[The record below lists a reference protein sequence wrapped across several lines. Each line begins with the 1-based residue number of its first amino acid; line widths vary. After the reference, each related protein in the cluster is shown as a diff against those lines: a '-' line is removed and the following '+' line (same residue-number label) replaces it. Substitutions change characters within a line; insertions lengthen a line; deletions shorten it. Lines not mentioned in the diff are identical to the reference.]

1 MEGVLNRILKKE
13 LEKFDTKPIKILD
26 KQYTLYIVPKLCD
39 EDLNIFEGFLFVEA
53 EDKSEVSYLKTR
65 YRPPVSGYAPRI
77 GIILYDSHM
86 LLKDYRKN
94 KHIIKTL
101 KKINKTFLNKLK
113 KALSEP
119 KGENLSKVFDRSD
132 VIEEFYILYKKARE
146 YLLKNIKGIPEE
158 EKREEFVDNFMMQM
172 LTLWYLQERGFFNN
186 DKNYFI
192 TKFKESKQKK
202 LFGGFKNY
210 YEFLTY
216 LFEKLSNNLD
226 SQYYED
232 KIVGNVVVIG
242 PAVFLNGE
250 HTKAISIPDKC
261 FYKEGMTDIL
271 INTPPKKVSQEVP
284 LLNLFES
291 RDWTEGNIDE
301 FVLGA
306 IYEKLITYMERK
318 KLGAYYTPEE
328 ITSYICKNTIEPYLV
343 DRVNEKFKKN
353 FETIDQIIESNDKEI
368 LLYLF
373 EQLKGIKILDPAVG
387 SAHFLESAINV
398 LVSIYE
404 KIREKAIEL
413 GIKKGLEIIATDEK
427 GEIKTINLLE
437 ISDDDKFKLLVKFFI
452 ILSKNIYGVDINPS
466 ALKVAKAR
474 LFLTLAKHFKVG
486 KEKDIFIRFPNVH
499 FNLREGNSL
508 IGYVE
513 IGKEEEIKQP
523 TLFDFGI
530 REEKIDYI
538 TEKIKVVE
546 ELKPYLK
553 KTAKSLNLE
562 GNIIEE
568 VKELNKILAK
578 RKIEWNDFEKVLRT
592 KEKLITILIASLNS
606 KYAKPLNELL
616 KEITNLFNQKLDEKF
631 AEEHKIELNKLKNA
645 KSIPWER
652 KMFHWVFE
660 FPEVFIDNQGFDV
673 VIGNPPYIMEVRDNK
688 DLFEMYKNSPLGK
701 KFYEQKMDIFYFF
714 IERGF
719 ELLKHKGLFGYIV
732 QEYWLTRTHAR
743 KLRNFVFKETSPK
756 EFILFKEFKVF
767 KGAPGQHNMII
778 ISTNSKPTQNT
789 EILVKILKDPKLDD
803 SYIYTTMN
811 SETTND
817 VFKVFSEKILRIY
830 DFERDEVVLL
840 GGVERDIWDKC
851 YENAI
856 FIKEKEIQQGV
867 VTPQHFVTKKHIENS
882 GRYDLSEGEGI
893 FVLSDEEY
901 KSYQWTEHE
910 RKILKPFYFAEEID
924 KFYSPLRNKYWL
936 IYTDNKTIKEI
947 ERNPHKFQNI
957 IKHLDKFSDII
968 TSDHKPYGLHRP
980 RQPRWFEAKY
990 KIVGIRKTKYP
1001 KFVVVTI
1008 PFYTD
1013 QSTVIIIPQKIDP
1026 YFLTALMNSTISHW
1040 LLYNIK
1046 RQGDQ
1051 LQIDKEAIQKLPVKP
1066 DSKGDNLI
1074 VLSKYMLF
1082 LKQYQNYFAREDKHL
1097 QYIID
1102 YFDNLIDCLVYELYL
1117 GDVVKIPIRQFVEG
1131 KLVDIDLPEN
1141 LLETEEKERK
1151 EVLQK
1156 IERVF
1161 NELENDKKLNG
1172 NLYLI
1177 KLHPWVKTIYE
1188 ALGR

>member
-1 MEGVLNRILKKE
+1 MKSDVKRDIEKE
-13 LEKFDTKPIKILD
+13 LKRYALKEIRIQEKKYP
-26 KQYTLYIVPKLCD
+26 LYLVPELCD

-53 EDKSEVSYLKTR
+53 ENKSEVSYLKTK
-65 YRPPVSGYAPRI
+65 YRPPVSGYTPRI
-77 GIILYDSHM
+77 GIILYDGH
-86 LLKDYRKN
+86 LLIKDYRRN
-94 KHIIKTL
+94 KHIIKTIR
-101 KKINKTFLNKLK
+101 KINKTFLNKLK

-119 KGENLSKVFDRSD
+119 KEENLNKLFDRTD

-146 YLLKNIKGIPEE
+146 YLLKNISGIPEE

-192 TKFKESKQKK
+192 TKFKEFKQKK
-202 LFGGFKNY
+202 LFNGFKSY
-210 YEFLTY
+210 YEFLTH
-216 LFEKLSNNLD
+216 LFEKISGNLD

-232 KIVGNVVVIG
+232 KITGKVVVVG

-250 HTKAISIPDKC
+250 HSRAISIPDKC
-261 FYKEGMTDIL
+261 FYKEDLTDIL
-271 INTPPKKVSQEVP
+271 INTAPKKVSQEVP

-328 ITSYICKNTIEPYLV
+328 ITSYICENTIKPYLV
-343 DRVNEKFKKN
+343 DRINEKFGTK

-368 LLYLF
+368 ILYIF
-373 EQLKGIKILDPAVG
+373 EQLKEIKILDPAVG

-404 KIREKAIEL
+404 KIWNKAKEL
-413 GIKKGLEIIATDEK
+413 GMRKGLEIIATDEK
-427 GEIKTINLLE
+427 GEIKKINLLE
-437 ISDDDKFKLLVKFFI
+437 IDDEDKFKLLVKFFI

-513 IGKEEEIKQP
+513 IGREEEFKHKQP

-530 REEKIDYI
+530 REEEKIDYI

-546 ELKPYLK
+546 ELKPYLE
-553 KTAKSLNLE
+553 KTAKSLNL
-562 GNIIEE
+562 GGDVVKE

-578 RKIEWNDFEKVLRT
+578 RKIGWNDFKKVLRT

-606 KYAKPLNELL
+606 KYAKPLNDLL
-616 KEITNLFNQKLDEKF
+616 KKITDLFNQKLDEKF
-631 AEEHKIELNKLKNA
+631 AEEHNIDLNKLKDA
-645 KSIPWER
+645 KFTPWER

-660 FPEVFIDNQGFDV
+660 FPEVFMRKDSGFDI
-673 VIGNPPYIMEVRDNK
+673 VIGNPPYGRLKQIIEDKEEKYFFSNIYSN
-688 DLFEMYKNSPLGK
+688 LYQHQFGNLNLYKL
-701 KFYEQKMDIFYFF
+701 F
-714 IERGF
+714 IERSYSLLQERGYF
-719 ELLKHKGLFGYIV
+719 SMIFPSSFLGENDSKEL
-732 QEYWLTRTHAR
+732 R
-743 KLRNFVFKETSPK
+743 KLFFE
-756 EFILFKEFKVF
+756 ECKVD
-767 KGAPGQHNMII
+767 
-778 ISTNSKPTQNT
+778 
-789 EILVKILKDPKLDD
+789 KILEFPEKTRVFEGNTQAVCVLFYEKSRTDDYTVQIRTNISSQEKGNLASLDFLAVKRSDLKKLTGED
-803 SYIYTTMN
+803 Y
-811 SETTND
+811 
-817 VFKVFSEKILRIY
+817 RIP
-830 DFERDEVVLL
+830 L
-840 GGVERDIWDKC
+840 
-851 YENAI
+851 
-856 FIKEKEIQQGV
+856 
-867 VTPQHFVTKKHIENS
+867 
-882 GRYDLSEGEGI
+882 
-893 FVLSDEEY
+893 
-901 KSYQWTEHE
+901 
-910 RKILKPFYFAEEID
+910 
-924 KFYSPLRNKYWL
+924 FYSPKIEWEILKHISKYPPFKGDGKISPVGEVGEGHLHETFDKEFMSDEPGDDLL
-936 IYTDNKTIKEI
+936 IKGI
-947 ERNPHKFQNI
+947 
-957 IKHLDKFSDII
+957 HLDRYFVNLDPDGPK
-968 TSDHKPYGLHRP
+968 
-980 RQPRWFEAKY
+980 PRWIVNKEKFFEKKPTAKDIVDITP
-990 KIVGIRKTKYP
+990 KIVGKEVQNMALRLRLNFTLLNLPYVMTNTIRYILVTDSSLSQLYIISNLNSSLLNWRFKLFSLTNHIKKYEIESLPIPRIP
-1001 KFVVVTI
+1001 KEEQK
-1008 PFYTD
+1008 PF
-1013 QSTVIIIPQKIDP
+1013 II
-1026 YFLTALMNSTISHW
+1026 LA
-1040 LLYNIK
+1040 
-1046 RQGDQ
+1046 
-1051 LQIDKEAIQKLPVKP
+1051 
-1066 DSKGDNLI
+1066 
-1074 VLSKYMLF
+1074 KYMLI

-1117 GDVVKIPIRQFVEG
+1117 GDVVKIPIRQFVGG

-1151 EVLQK
+1151 ETLQK
-1156 IERVF
+1156 IEKVF
-1161 NELENDKKLNG
+1161 NELENDKKLNE